1 MAAMMFAPA
10 LIYDVEVIT
19 LLWVKTMNFFQ
30 NIFWPSRS
38 VSGSVAIESATPES
52 IVRNAV
58 KALTGVES
66 DISLDDS
73 FDEIG
78 LVSVGLPIL
87 VGSINS
93 EDKSASVTVADVAN
107 CATLRDLVSA
117 LEKKRAVAESAAGV
131 GARNDL

>member
-1 MAAMMFAPA
+1 MFAPA

-78 LVSVGLPIL
+78 LVSVG
-87 VGSINS
+87 
-93 EDKSASVTVADVAN
+93 
-107 CATLRDLVSA
+107 
-117 LEKKRAVAESAAGV
+117 
-131 GARNDL
+131 